1 MNFNLSEEQTLLKD
15 SVSKFVMNDY
25 DYETRTKHT
34 QMEKG
39 FNPDTWRTFA
49 ELGWLCV
56 PFSEED
62 GGIGGGPIESMIM
75 MEEFGKGL
83 VVEPYF
89 STVMLA
95 GAVVAK
101 AASADQKAQLLA
113 GIIEGSSLMSLA
125 YIERQSRFD
134 LFDVATKA
142 EKQADG
148 YVLNGKKSMVLHGA
162 SANAFIVSART
173 SGNQR
178 DESGISLF
186 VVDAN
191 TDGLSIT
198 DYPTLDGHRAVE
210 LDLNNVTV
218 PASALLGEEGTA
230 LGVLNAVADDACL
243 ALSAEAVGMM
253 EKLYKETVEYTKNR
267 KQFGVPIAVFQA
279 LQHRM
284 VDMFTLH
291 EECKSL
297 LLKAVLSCEAGEA
310 DASRNISALK
320 YAIATKGQKVA
331 HEAIQ
336 IFGGMGM
343 TDEMS
348 VGMYLKRINVIN
360 TLFGNGDYHL
370 QRFMAYK

>member
-39 FNPDTWRTFA
+39 FNPDTWQTFA

-191 TDGLSIT
+191 TDGLSMT

-218 PASALLGEEGTA
+218 PASALLGEEGAA

-370 QRFMAYK
+370 QRFMAD

>member
-39 FNPDTWRTFA
+39 FNPDTWQTFA

-198 DYPTLDGHRAVE
+198 DYPTLDGQ
-210 LDLNNVTV
+210 
-218 PASALLGEEGTA
+218 SG
-230 LGVLNAVADDACL
+230 
-243 ALSAEAVGMM
+243 
-253 EKLYKETVEYTKNR
+253 
-267 KQFGVPIAVFQA
+267 
-279 LQHRM
+279 
-284 VDMFTLH
+284 
-291 EECKSL
+291 
-297 LLKAVLSCEAGEA
+297 
-310 DASRNISALK
+310 
-320 YAIATKGQKVA
+320 
-331 HEAIQ
+331 
-336 IFGGMGM
+336 
-343 TDEMS
+343 
-348 VGMYLKRINVIN
+348 
-360 TLFGNGDYHL
+360 
-370 QRFMAYK
+370 

>member
-39 FNPDTWRTFA
+39 FNPDTWQTFA

-297 LLKAVLSCEAGEA
+297 LLKAVLSCEAGET

-370 QRFMAYK
+370 QRFMAD

>member
-218 PASALLGEEGTA
+218 PASALLGEEGAA

-297 LLKAVLSCEAGEA
+297 LLKAVLSCAAGEA

-370 QRFMAYK
+370 QRFMAD

>member
-39 FNPDTWRTFA
+39 FNPDTWQTFA

>member
-34 QMEKG
+34 QMDKG
-39 FNPDTWRTFA
+39 FNPDTWQTFA

-113 GIIEGSSLMSLA
+113 GLIEGSSLMSLA

-142 EKQADG
+142 EKQAEG

-218 PASALLGEEGTA
+218 PTSALLGEEGTA

-370 QRFMAYK
+370 QRFMAD

>member
-39 FNPDTWRTFA
+39 FNPDTWQTFA

-218 PASALLGEEGTA
+218 PASALLGEEGAA

-370 QRFMAYK
+370 QRFMAD

>member
-218 PASALLGEEGTA
+218 PASALLGEEGAA

-370 QRFMAYK
+370 QRFMAD

>member
-113 GIIEGSSLMSLA
+113 GLIEGSSLMSLA

-218 PASALLGEEGTA
+218 PASALLGEEGAA

-370 QRFMAYK
+370 QRFMAD

>member
-191 TDGLSIT
+191 TDGLNIT

-218 PASALLGEEGTA
+218 PASALLGEEGAA

-253 EKLYKETVEYTKNR
+253 EKLYKETVEYTKSR

-297 LLKAVLSCEAGEA
+297 LLKAVLSCEAGET

-370 QRFMAYK
+370 QRFMAD

>member
-39 FNPDTWRTFA
+39 FNPDTWQTFA

-162 SANAFIVSART
+162 SANAFVVSART

-218 PASALLGEEGTA
+218 PASALLGEEGAA

-267 KQFGVPIAVFQA
+267 KQFGVPISVFQA

-370 QRFMAYK
+370 QRFMAD